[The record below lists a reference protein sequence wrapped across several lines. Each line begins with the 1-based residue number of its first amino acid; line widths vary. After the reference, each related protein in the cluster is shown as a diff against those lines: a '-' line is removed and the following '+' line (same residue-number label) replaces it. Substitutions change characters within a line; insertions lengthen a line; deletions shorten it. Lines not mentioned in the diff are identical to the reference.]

1 MLDRRYYESWN
12 KNDNYEL
19 KKEVIVLLEELDYFD
34 SRLRKF
40 LGPKKV
46 KKAGVD
52 ARRSCRSIEKTLF
65 NIKKKI
71 QMIRQDYD
79 SDYEDL

>member
-1 MLDRRYYESWN
+1 MLDKDYYESWN

-19 KKEVIVLLEELDYFD
+19 KKEVIHILDELENFD
-34 SRLRKF
+34 KRLKKF

-52 ARRSCRSIEKTLF
+52 AKRSCRKIEKHLSS
-65 NIKKKI
+65 IKRKI

-79 SDYEDL
+79 SDYEDF